1 MPQTAEN
8 QSTRVSLTAMPDDD
22 EHAAE
27 RGVGAIAFPD
37 VPRLELDE
45 LLTQLISRAED
56 VLAAQGRLRGLLSAT
71 QTVIG
76 DLALPVV
83 LRRIVEAACELVDA
97 GFGALG
103 VLAED
108 GRLSEFISVGQD
120 DGDAEAIGRL
130 PELRGLLGALVE
142 GGEPIRLDRLAD
154 DPRSVGLPPGHSAV
168 EGFLGVPLR
177 VREEVFG
184 NLYLCNSRRGRFTA
198 EDEELVVALA
208 ATAAVSIENARLFD
222 EARRRQEWLQ
232 ASAQITRHLLSVEG
246 EDPLAVI
253 ARQAAQLAD
262 ADAVSVVLPTPDGEQ
277 LMVEVTVGPGS
288 ESLIGYTYPIE
299 NTYGGQALTTGRPV
313 LVSDALSEGGGGS
326 THLANT
332 MQVGPVM
339 VLPLAGGAR
348 RARGAL
354 ILGRTHGRRR
364 FEHADLG
371 MATTFANHAA
381 LALELA
387 DARDNRQRMIL
398 LEDRDRIARDLHDH
412 VIQRLFAAGLS
423 VQSVA
428 SGIDDA
434 AKQER
439 LERAVSDI
447 DDTIRQI
454 RTSIFQLRGAL
465 GPRTT
470 TLRNRLLD
478 VVGDVT
484 PMLGFEP
491 EVRFD
496 GPVDTAVPD
505 PAFDDLLAVAREGLT
520 NVARHAAASH
530 VRMEVRAGAGTLS
543 LEISDDGVGMGETGR
558 RSGLANLRLRAER
571 LGGSFEITANVTS
584 KEPGSEH
591 DARGTRLRW
600 TIPLD

>member
-1 MPQTAEN
+1 MPA
-8 QSTRVSLTAMPDDD
+8 DD

-37 VPRLELDE
+37 APRLELDE
-45 LLTQLISRAED
+45 LLTQLINRAED
-56 VLAAQGRLRGLLSAT
+56 VLGAQGRLRGLLSAT
-71 QTVIG
+71 QMVIG

-83 LRRIVEAACELVDA
+83 LRRIVEAACKLVHA
-97 GFGALG
+97 RYGALG

-108 GRLSEFISVGQD
+108 GGLAEFVSVGGED
-120 DGDAEAIGRL
+120 REEYDGATCEA
-130 PELRGLLGALVE
+130 PELYGLLGALTD
-142 GGEPIRLDRLAD
+142 GGRPIRLDSLSD
-154 DPRSVGLPPGHSAV
+154 DPRTAEIPPGHPAL

-184 NLYLCNSRRGRFTA
+184 NLYLCSPESGSFTA
-198 EDEELVVALA
+198 EDEELLVALA
-208 ATAAVSIENARLFD
+208 TTAGVSIENARLFD

-277 LMVEVTVGPGS
+277 LMVEVTVGPGA
-288 ESLIGYTYPIE
+288 EALVGYTYPMA
-299 NTYGGQALTTGRPV
+299 NTYGGRALSTGRPV
-313 LVSDALSEGGGGS
+313 LVPDVLAGDGAS
-326 THLANT
+326 THLAKS
-332 MQVGPVM
+332 MQIGPLM
-339 VLPLAGGAR
+339 VLPLVGGK

-354 ILGRTHGRRR
+354 LLGRTVGRPT
-364 FEHADLG
+364 FEHSDLG

-387 DARDNRQRMIL
+387 DARDDRQRMIL

-434 AKQER
+434 AKQDR
-439 LERAVSDI
+439 LERAVGDI

-465 GPRTT
+465 GPQTT
-470 TLRNRLLD
+470 TVRSRLLD
-478 VVGDVT
+478 VVADVT
-484 PMLGFEP
+484 ALLGFEP
-491 EVRFD
+491 EVRFV
-496 GPVDTAVPD
+496 GPVDTAVPER
-505 PAFDDLLAVAREGLT
+505 AVDDLLAVAREGLT

-530 VRMEVRAGAGTLS
+530 VRMELRADSGTLT
-543 LEISDDGVGMGETGR
+543 LEIADDGVGVGETGR
-558 RSGLANLRLRAER
+558 RSGLTNLRMRAER
-571 LGGSFEITANVTS
+571 FGGSFEITAAS
-584 KEPGSEH
+584 PSADEQPGH

-600 TIPLD
+600 TIPLN